1 MPSQAERQLAEI
13 RAEYLRLAAEYEK
26 GPAHRKMYGK
36 RLAEIVRFTMTNE
49 WERLVRL
56 ERQRLK
62 RKAFTALITLR
73 NLTSQDFS
81 D

>member
-1 MPSQAERQLAEI
+1 MPSQAERQLEEM

-26 GPAHRKMYGK
+26 GPAHRKMHG
-36 RLAEIVRFTMTNE
+36 RRMAEIIRFTMTEE

-62 RKAFTALITLR
+62 RKGIHGAHYAPQPHLAGL
-73 NLTSQDFS
+73 Q
-81 D
+81 